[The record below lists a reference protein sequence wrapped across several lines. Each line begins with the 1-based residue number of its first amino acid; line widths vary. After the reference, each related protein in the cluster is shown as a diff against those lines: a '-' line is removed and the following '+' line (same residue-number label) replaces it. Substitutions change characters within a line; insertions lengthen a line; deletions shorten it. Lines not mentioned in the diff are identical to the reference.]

1 MEVCHTIFN
10 NRLKSK
16 KIAGHFLLLEC
27 GLLFEKNGGY
37 LRTLKTQNNG
47 RGLDPFIQLKE
58 KQWNKHLSEY
68 THCDHA
74 L

>member
-1 MEVCHTIFN
+1 M
-10 NRLKSK
+10 
-16 KIAGHFLLLEC
+16 
-27 GLLFEKNGGY
+27 LFEKNGGY

-47 RGLDPFIQLKE
+47 GGLDPFIQLKE
-58 KQWNKHLSEY
+58 KQWTKHLSEY